1 MGEFVKKLTQILSIK
16 FLFRQFRNR
25 AKKEFTIFLLRF
37 KTCYNFQSFPM
48 ACVLMV
54 VVVVVVA
61 VAVVVVTAFRKEED
75 LNQDLILKAIFG
87 ICKKESN

>member
-1 MGEFVKKLTQILSIK
+1 
-16 FLFRQFRNR
+16 
-25 AKKEFTIFLLRF
+25 
-37 KTCYNFQSFPM
+37 M
-48 ACVLMV
+48 ACVLMVVV